1 MGFADAQPVL
11 LLSSAPFM
19 FSAPV
24 APAQPLRIS
33 RYVPTISAIDIIARS
48 TSHDACSSFDCSA
61 YLFADHEL
69 SLALRAFAATHQ
81 LHHAHR
87 NDVICFQSPT
97 SSRN

>member
-1 MGFADAQPVL
+1 
-11 LLSSAPFM
+11 M

-33 RYVPTISAIDIIARS
+33 RYVPTISANDIIARS
-48 TSHDACSSFDCSA
+48 TSHHACSSFDRST

-69 SLALRAFAATHQ
+69 SLALRAFAAAHQ

-87 NDVICFQSPT
+87 NDVILLPAAT
-97 SSRN
+97 SSGN